1 METLQHFPRCG
12 NGNVT
17 GPVFA
22 FCGERAGRAVAR
34 SVFTHKG
41 VSRSLSA
48 EIVPARTPGVISVRT
63 TVPKT
68 AAVTVSISP
77 APGSR
82 Q

>member
-1 METLQHFPRCG
+1 M
-12 NGNVT
+12 
-17 GPVFA
+17 
-22 FCGERAGRAVAR
+22 AR

-63 TVPKT
+63 TVPKA